1 MRDVFQQPVLTRRV
15 VNAPFDGM
23 INDTQPLFRL

>member
-1 MRDVFQQPVLTRRV
+1 MRNVLQQPVLTRKV

-23 INDTQPLFRL
+23 INDTQQLLGL